1 MASRLQ
7 RLWCAVSLRLPG
19 ALPVLVVFLLF
30 LTIYGLTAGTSLGR
44 HSLAPHFVYLAESFL
59 HGRLDLRHV
68 PDPPYDLTPFA
79 GRWYVSFPPLPSLL
93 MVLPVAIRGLAV
105 SDIAFSV
112 LLGAISLVFLYIA
125 LTRLGIQDTEARIW
139 LCLLLGLG
147 TPLWYCAA
155 LGSVWYTA
163 HVAAVTCLC
172 LYSLEVVGQNRPILA
187 GLWLGLGFLSRA
199 PTLLAFPLSLTVGLN
214 RSHSSRTRMRFT
226 LLFALGVAPALLG
239 QAAYNWARFGD
250 PFEFGYRWMNS
261 PGPLLERQVAWG
273 QFSLHFLP
281 ENLYTLLVRPPL
293 ASPTPPHV
301 APDPWGMGLLFTCP
315 ALLLALP
322 TLAKV
327 AGARCRAAFHSR
339 RTRRQVRKPALRL
352 ALPTLAKVAGAR
364 CRAAFHSRRTR
375 QQVRKPALRTPIL
388 RRWRGN
394 PKTTHY
400 LAHESIHSPESS
412 LEPSSGSLCLGL
424 WLSILFVTIPSLL
437 YFNTGSYQFGYR
449 FALDW
454 LPLAVLLV
462 ALGTGGQLRW
472 WGKGLIVASV
482 LMHLWG
488 VLWMYPN
495 FNGQPWHVQYV
506 ELARHLHPR

>member
-1 MASRLQ
+1 MASRSQ
-7 RLWCAVSLRLPG
+7 RLRCAVSLHLPG

-30 LTIYGLTAGTSLGR
+30 LAIYGLTAGASLGR

-59 HGRLDLRHV
+59 HGRLDLSHV
-68 PDPPYDLTPFA
+68 PDPAYDLTPFA

-93 MVLPVAIRGLAV
+93 MVLPVAIGGLAV
-105 SDIAFSV
+105 SDIACSV
-112 LLGAISLVFLYIA
+112 FLGATGLVFLHIA
-125 LTRLGIQDTEARIW
+125 LTRLGIQDTGTRIW
-139 LCLLLGLG
+139 LCLLLGVG

-172 LYSLEVVGQNRPILA
+172 LYGLEVVGQNRPILA

-199 PTLLAFPLSLTVGLN
+199 PTLLAFPLSLTVGLHK
-214 RSHSSRTRMRFT
+214 SHSLRRRMHFL
-226 LLFALGVAPALLG
+226 LLFALGMAPALLG

-250 PFEFGYRWMNS
+250 PLEFGYRWMNS

-293 ASPTPPHV
+293 VSPVPPHV

-322 TLAKV
+322 ALANV
-327 AGARCRAAFHSR
+327 AGAQCGTRLTSR
-339 RTRRQVRKPALRL
+339 RRRGIPKMTHAL
-352 ALPTLAKVAGAR
+352 ANEGV
-364 CRAAFHSRRTR
+364 
-375 QQVRKPALRTPIL
+375 
-388 RRWRGN
+388 
-394 PKTTHY
+394 
-400 LAHESIHSPESS
+400 HSPEAPP
-412 LEPSSGSLCLGL
+412 EPSSGSLCLGL
-424 WLSILFVTIPSLL
+424 WISILFVTIPSLF

-472 WGKGLIVASV
+472 WGKGLIAASI

-506 ELARHLHPR
+506 ELARHLLHR